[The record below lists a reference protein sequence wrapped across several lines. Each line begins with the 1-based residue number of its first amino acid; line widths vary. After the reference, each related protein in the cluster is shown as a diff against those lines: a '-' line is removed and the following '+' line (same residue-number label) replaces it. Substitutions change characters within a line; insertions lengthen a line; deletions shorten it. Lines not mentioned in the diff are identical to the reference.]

1 MLRVCWLCRCECAV
15 AWQMWRKQQV
25 VQARRCCECAGCAD
39 VNVLWLG
46 NFGESSK
53 LCKHVGAASVLVVQM

>member
-1 MLRVCWLCRCECAV
+1 
-15 AWQMWRKQQV
+15 MWRRQQV

-46 NFGESSK
+46 KCGEGSK
-53 LCKHVGAASVLVVQM
+53 LRKHVGAVSVLVVQM